1 MPSRPVPSV
10 GDRHPAMV
18 PDRPL
23 AVRDH
28 PLASPGPCGT
38 VAGVPTR
45 PVGA

>member
-23 AVRDH
+23 A
-28 PLASPGPCGT
+28 A
-38 VAGVPTR
+38 AGVPTR
-45 PVGA
+45 TVGA